1 MTDLALKDADH
12 CTQEV
17 RAHDPDRWLCA
28 LFAPDAVRPHLL
40 VLYALNLELARVSST
55 VREPMLGQIRLQWWR
70 EAIEG
75 AAAGQPRAHPVV
87 RAIAAVMA
95 AGKVEAAALTA
106 LVDAREPELNATE
119 LLSGLPEVIAWA
131 AGTGGALAILSAKVL
146 SADALPAVAEA
157 GTAAALTGL
166 LRNAEHG
173 QALAP
178 DSLNDAIRAEAVR
191 RLSAAHGTRLPRAV
205 VAAALPA
212 ALARLYLRAPHAT
225 PLQRQWALLKAATFR
240 RV

>member
-1 MTDLALKDADH
+1 MTDQALKDADH

-28 LFAPDAVRPHLL
+28 LFAPDAARPHLC

-75 AAAGQPRAHPVV
+75 AAGGAPRAHPVV
-87 RAIAAVMA
+87 RALAAVMA
-95 AGKVEAAALTA
+95 DGGLNVSALTA
-106 LVDAREPELNATE
+106 LVDAREPELNAAE
-119 LLSGLPEVIAWA
+119 LLADLPAVIAWA
-131 AGTGGALAILSAKVL
+131 EGTGGALATLSAKLL
-146 SADALPAVAEA
+146 SADPLPAVAEA

-173 QALAP
+173 QALVPEA
-178 DSLNDAIRAEAVR
+178 LNEAIRAEAVR
-191 RLSAAHGTRLPRAV
+191 RLSVAQGTRLPRAA